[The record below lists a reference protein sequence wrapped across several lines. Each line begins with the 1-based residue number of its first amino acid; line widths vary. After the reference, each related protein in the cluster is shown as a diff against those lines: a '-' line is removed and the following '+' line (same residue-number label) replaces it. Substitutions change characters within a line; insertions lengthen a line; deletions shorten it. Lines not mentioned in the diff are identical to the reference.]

1 MTPLSPTDLTM
12 TPDPTISEAHAQV
25 RPREHEPALTVRRS
39 RGKTVR
45 LALGLVIIA
54 LVAALAVRLVVN
66 SKLDFGVVRQYMF
79 NSSILE
85 GVRRTIVLT
94 LLAMA
99 IGSLLG
105 LLIAL
110 ARTSSSLALRS
121 LASFYA
127 WIFRGT
133 PVLVQLIIWFNL
145 ALVIPRVG
153 ISIPGTSIDWSAST
167 NDLITPFVAA
177 LLGLALNEA
186 AYLSEIIRAGIISVD
201 RGQTEAAAALGLRS
215 RGIMYRVVMPQAMR
229 AIIPPAGNELITCLK
244 TTSLVSIISYSELLG
259 SAQGIYSVNYYTL
272 ELLVVASTWYLV
284 CTTLFSIAQYFVE
297 RHFGRGFALDRKA
310 RSVAIMSLFNPRR
323 RATS

>member
-1 MTPLSPTDLTM
+1 MTS
-12 TPDPTISEAHAQV
+12 DPTIGEAPVQQAARV
-25 RPREHEPALTVRRS
+25 HELALTVRRS
-39 RGKTVR
+39 RAKTVR
-45 LALGLVIIA
+45 LVLGLVIIA
-54 LVAALAVRLVVN
+54 LLAVLAVRLVMN
-66 SKLDFGVVRQYMF
+66 SKLNFAVIRQYMF
-79 NSSILE
+79 NRSILD

-94 LLAMA
+94 VLAMA

-110 ARTSSSLALRS
+110 ARTSSSVALRS
-121 LASFYA
+121 VAFFYA

-145 ALVIPRVG
+145 ALVIPRIG

-167 NDLITPFVAA
+167 NVLITPFVAA

-201 RGQTEAAAALGLRS
+201 RGQSEAAAALGLRT

-259 SAQGIYSVNYYTL
+259 TAQGIYSVNYDTL
-272 ELLVVASTWYLV
+272 ELLVVASIWYLV
-284 CTTLFSIAQYFVE
+284 CTTLFSIGQYFLE
-297 RHFGRGFALDRKA
+297 RHFGRGFALDRGA
-310 RSVAIMSLFNPRR
+310 RSVGIMSLFNPRR
-323 RATS
+323 RVTS